1 MNDVLQHEQAYRGA
15 DLIKKMAALPVVV
28 CGCGAV
34 GSNLVDNMVRQGF
47 QKFTVI
53 DFDRVEDH
61 NRHTQVW
68 SRRDVGQLKAAAL
81 KNIVHSNMGV
91 AIEAITKR
99 LDTSNVSKLI
109 PAGALVVDGFDN
121 VESRKIITDYCLSKK
136 QLCLHIGL
144 FQDYAEV
151 VWNEVYRVPRDSG
164 ALDVCDYPLARNV
177 ILFATAVGTEVIIR
191 YLEEKKKESYTIT
204 MKDFKVGAYR

>member
-1 MNDVLQHEQAYRGA
+1 MNDVFRHEQAYRGA
-15 DLIKKMAALPVVV
+15 ELLKKMAALPVAV

-34 GSNLVDNMVRQGF
+34 GSNLVENMARQGF

-61 NRHTQVW
+61 NRNTQVW

-81 KNIVHSNMGV
+81 KNIVHSNMGI
-91 AIEAITKR
+91 AIEAVTKR
-99 LDTSNVSKLI
+99 LEAANIAKII

-121 VESRKIITDYCLSKK
+121 VESRKIVTEYCLSKK

-151 VWNEVYRVPRDSG
+151 VWNEVYRVPRDSQ
-164 ALDVCDYPLARNV
+164 APDVCDYPLARNV
-177 ILFATAVGTEVIIR
+177 ILLAVSVGTDVVIR
-191 YLEEKKKESYTIT
+191 YLETKKKESYTIT
-204 MKDFKVGAYR
+204 MKDFKIGAYL